1 MKKNIITQF
10 ALLILGLF
18 LPMVAAMMVQGEV
31 NKLYQQDNSQDN
43 KSDNN

>member
-18 LPMVAAMMVQGEV
+18 LIFFTYYTKE
-31 NKLYQQDNSQDN
+31 NKDEFTIDTKTLNEKTIN
-43 KSDNN
+43 